1 MGGDTMNLTTEQLAG
16 LRVTII
22 GAAREGSAL
31 TSYLLACGAHV
42 TLCDRKAD
50 PALVDRLA
58 ELERRGA
65 QLALGVEPG
74 DDLLQVDVL
83 FISPA
88 VPRYAP
94 VVLRAREL
102 GVPISSEPRLFSQS
116 CPAPII
122 GITGSSGKTTTT
134 AMVGEICSYA
144 GLRTWVG
151 GNIGSPLTERLL
163 ERPWPDIAVM
173 ELSSFQLELYT
184 ADYQGPLVEEKRSV
198 TSRAI
203 SVSGWSPHVALVTNV
218 TPNHL
223 DRHADMAEYTAAKHN
238 LVACQG
244 AEDWLVL
251 NADDAVTRNWAQSAQ
266 GRLLR
271 FSLEVEVA
279 EGAFMRGEQLVSRI
293 DGSEKLICLA
303 SEVQLRG
310 RHNLA
315 NILAAAC
322 CALAA
327 GVDLG
332 AIQHVARTF
341 TGVAHR
347 LEVVCKRQGVLWIN
361 DSIATSPERACAAL
375 RSFKDPLVLL
385 AGGRDKHLPWDE
397 WARLVLERVRVVIAF
412 GEAVP
417 IIERALSKA
426 IGPHSH
432 RCPELHAVAT
442 LEEAVSLAGLVA
454 KQGEVVLL
462 SPGGTSFDAF
472 VDFEE
477 RGQRFRS
484 LVAAL

>member
-1 MGGDTMNLTTEQLAG
+1 MILTAEQLAG

-22 GAAREGSAL
+22 GAAREGTAL
-31 TSYLLACGAHV
+31 GSYLLACGAQV

-50 PALVDRLA
+50 PMMAGRLA

-65 QLALGVEPG
+65 RLALGVEPG

-88 VPRYAP
+88 VPRQAP
-94 VVLRAREL
+94 VVQRAREL
-102 GVPISSEPRLFSQS
+102 GLPISSEPRLFTQS

-122 GITGSSGKTTTT
+122 AITGSSGKTTTT
-134 AMVGEICSYA
+134 AMMGEICNYA

-151 GNIGSPLTERLL
+151 GNIGSALTEKLL
-163 ERPWPDIAVM
+163 ERPWPDVAVM
-173 ELSSFQLELYT
+173 ELSSFQLELFT
-184 ADYQGPLVEEKRSV
+184 PDYQGPLVEERRSV
-198 TSRAI
+198 ASRVI
-203 SVSGWSPHVALVTNV
+203 SLAGWSPHVALVTNI
-218 TPNHL
+218 TQNHL
-223 DRHADMAEYTAAKHN
+223 DRHANMTEYASAKCN
-238 LVACQG
+238 IIAYQG
-244 AEDWLVL
+244 AGDWLVL
-251 NADDAVTRNWAQSAQ
+251 NADDTASRGWAQLAQ

-271 FSLEVEVA
+271 FSLEAEVV

-293 DGSEKLICLA
+293 NGSEKLICLA
-303 SEVQLRG
+303 EEVQLRG

-327 GVDLG
+327 GVDLE
-332 AIQHVARTF
+332 AIQYIARTF
-341 TGVAHR
+341 AGVAHR
-347 LEVVCKRQGVLWIN
+347 LEVVREQQGVLWIN

-375 RSFKDPLVLL
+375 RSFTEPLVLL

-397 WARLVLERVRVVIAF
+397 WAGLVLERVRVVIAF

-417 IIERALSKA
+417 IIERALAQAMAK
-426 IGPHSH
+426 H
-432 RCPELHAVAT
+432 PESSVQLHYVAT
-442 LEEAVSLAGLVA
+442 LEEAVSLAGLLA
-454 KQGEVVLL
+454 RRGEVVLL
-462 SPGGTSFDAF
+462 APGGTSFDAF
-472 VDFEE
+472 ADFEE